1 MNLDLLSIDR
11 QWRGRWPLS
20 QSLRATA
27 PIPTSEAADR
37 SPKTPIF
44 LKGKSATRKQYF
56 KEWPI
61 KAAYLR
67 HSGTLCRYGLLPN
80 RIQRISMTTTPI
92 EPILRS
98 KPYSP
103 IRLFKRTRSTTT
115 TFSFSSSIQMRTW
128 RKKGCE
134 VSQELI
140 RIDWQRLQEGPQE
153 KQISL
158 SLTWARLQ
166 NALEVERP
174 GRSQGWHPKYW
185 DQGNNTEVQR
195 STVLRQSFSRKSLSE
210 STMRCKLSSTPW
222 MRRILL
228 SSTLNSTDLECPPP
242 LTLFKRLTFE
252 CTPNTPSNTLH
263 THGPGINPPWIDK
276 TCRKMQ
282 ENSFTNQLIFK
293 WSTLKKI

>member
-153 KQISL
+153 K
-158 SLTWARLQ
+158 
-166 NALEVERP
+166 
-174 GRSQGWHPKYW
+174 
-185 DQGNNTEVQR
+185 
-195 STVLRQSFSRKSLSE
+195 
-210 STMRCKLSSTPW
+210 
-222 MRRILL
+222 
-228 SSTLNSTDLECPPP
+228 
-242 LTLFKRLTFE
+242 
-252 CTPNTPSNTLH
+252 
-263 THGPGINPPWIDK
+263 
-276 TCRKMQ
+276 
-282 ENSFTNQLIFK
+282 
-293 WSTLKKI
+293 